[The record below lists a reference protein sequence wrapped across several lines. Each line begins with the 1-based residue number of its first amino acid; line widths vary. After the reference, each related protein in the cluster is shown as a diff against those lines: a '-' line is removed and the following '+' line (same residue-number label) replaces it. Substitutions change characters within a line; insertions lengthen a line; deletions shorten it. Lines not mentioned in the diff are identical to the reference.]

1 MLALIGYQSSTTGGA
16 IQSVLV
22 QERIYTMANLL
33 PAFCLF
39 VSAII
44 LLVGYPLNRSKT
56 VFIGEELK
64 KSMKDREKRIA
75 DKKRDYQCFEL

>member
-1 MLALIGYQSSTTGGA
+1 
-16 IQSVLV
+16 
-22 QERIYTMANLL
+22 MANLL

-75 DKKRDYQCFEL
+75 DKKGIINALNFKTND

>member
-64 KSMKDREKRIA
+64 KINER
-75 DKKRDYQCFEL
+75 

>member
-33 PAFCLF
+33 PTFCLF

-75 DKKRDYQCFEL
+75 DKKGLSML

>member
-1 MLALIGYQSSTTGGA
+1 MQLIGYQSSTTGGA

-44 LLVGYPLNRSKT
+44 LLVVGYPLNRSKT

-75 DKKRDYQCFEL
+75 DKKGLSML